1 LLFPETKEPGAWD
14 FLYFSFVVGMT
25 AQVSDVQVVSTAIR
39 RVTLAHGI
47 LSFFINT
54 IIFAL
59 AVNVALS
66 QPH

>member
-1 LLFPETKEPGAWD
+1 
-14 FLYFSFVVGMT
+14 MT
-25 AQVSDVQVVSTAIR
+25 AQVSDVQVASTAMR

>member
-1 LLFPETKEPGAWD
+1 
-14 FLYFSFVVGMT
+14 M
-25 AQVSDVQVVSTAIR
+25 R